1 MKIIF
6 VRTANKISGAEIYN
20 LNLLSSIKDRREV
33 KVTLVTNLKRL
44 SDRMLDCGVSSVTI
58 EWAPEEVGTKKQL
71 LKIIFLSPIFII
83 KYLKMIRQMN
93 LKRSIDIICFESMTE
108 KIFLTPVLC
117 LFGYKIIWIEHGPLF
132 ISQAANII
140 KYLYRYTSKY
150 VKKIISVSKGTSNDL
165 ISGGINPTKIQTLYI
180 GIDTFKFKHIEQR
193 SLEKRQSLGISINSR
208 VIGYVGTVTKE
219 KGLEEIVSLSREL
232 IRRSKDYVF
241 LIIGDGP
248 DLNWMKNEVNYLG
261 LTSNYRF
268 TGFTENVAPIFDVL
282 DVFFFPTRHHEGI
295 SLSLLEALSMSKI
308 TIVKDI
314 GGNSE
319 VIQNNRNGYLF
330 HRFNSVKI
338 ADLIQIFFAESKNF
352 INIKKNAAKTI
363 DENFNIVKQG
373 NEFIKLFQSV

>member
-1 MKIIF
+1 
-6 VRTANKISGAEIYN
+6 
-20 LNLLSSIKDRREV
+20 
-33 KVTLVTNLKRL
+33 
-44 SDRMLDCGVSSVTI
+44 MLDCGVSSVTI

-373 NEFIKLFQSV
+373 NDFIKLFQSV